1 MQRCPQL
8 KAGIHANFMRDVFD
22 YLFALPSAQQRHL
35 PKCKSTAARS
45 NAIDLLVELAKGGN
59 GENYLA
65 LVDWLQLQHTQHC
78 HDPYGWDYWPQD
90 EGRAACGYVGITNLG
105 ATCYMAT
112 CLQHLFM
119 IPQAREALLQ
129 ACNPVKHA
137 EILAELKK
145 LFAFLQESQ
154 RRALNPRGFC
164 RVYSMNRQ
172 SLNTGEQKD
181 MTEFFNDLIA
191 KLEEMTPELKT
202 AVKDLFC
209 GVLTN
214 SVVSQDC
221 PHVRHTLEEFYCVRC
236 EVHGVKNLYQSL
248 DKLCVTDLLEGENMY
263 RCSGCDCKVKAEKR
277 VMFKKLPKILCLNTM
292 RYTFD
297 MVTMREE
304 KVNSHFSFPMK
315 LVMRDYMELSPTGT
329 DAAESSSSPADQ
341 QQQQRE
347 EVVDKDDEMQQ
358 RLRAELPTVAEQ
370 EAQGFVYELIG
381 VTVHTG
387 TADGGH
393 YYSYIRDRL
402 SPSVGDAD
410 RWLWF
415 NDSEVRPFDPSQI
428 PVECFGGE
436 VSSKA
441 YDSMQDR
448 FMDFSF
454 ERTNSAYMLFYEHV
468 PQQPQQQQPSCLS
481 SLPRRR
487 FNFELPPDL
496 ADAVWQDNK
505 SYLQD
510 RNIFNHMYFNFMFQ
524 VCAYLRNTV
533 PSDDQVFFKTAR
545 LTCSFILETLV
556 HAKEKLN
563 LVQWIEIMD
572 KMLILCP
579 PVCDWFLAT
588 MAEDDW
594 WLRQILVSCPS
605 PKMREI
611 FSRFCLEVVNKVRQR
626 EPDQLSVNVTN
637 FIRMLLNAL
646 EQRGMQQHCRHL
658 DEYFTLL
665 LRLSEGRL
673 ETAFMLENRA
683 ISRLVQF
690 CLMSRSVSAAQQS
703 ASGLEGPAETDDELS
718 LDIVSARHG
727 LGHFEKLG
735 EVVEFLLSRAASE
748 PTAFPLFD
756 EDRQAILPSILHQQ
770 QQQQPHQ
777 VGTGH
782 QVLFPFVFNFIKQC
796 ATGAG
801 TRCAVQ
807 LVLSACRLDPSL
819 YAEPLVVTLLQ
830 GLASQEGES
839 FQNFVKVL
847 TPLMDPGLRMAT
859 GTSNSL
865 GETGFAQLVMR
876 YIWSAVQF
884 GKSPAYCVEWLATQA
899 MRNPVVQQ
907 HLLESREHWLPT
919 HLVCHPNLKVR
930 QATFILFTHLLP
942 MRAQVRFHE
951 LSSARCKLAVV
962 SPCTVSGS
970 RGQSSVEQRALI
982 ADLLRLL
989 LGCLTD
995 IRQAGGAGGGGLDR
1009 AEHSC
1014 FAPYFNSMT
1023 LCLVSADEKRMV
1035 TPHLGELWDA
1045 FFPRTLSIEISNHG
1059 NKYAILNFLLTAC
1072 TDCPENV
1079 TALLGNAKVVN
1090 QICTNYILSD
1100 MEDSE
1105 VIFYNRCM
1113 LPAYYGLLRLL
1124 CLASPRFSA
1133 NLCRHT
1139 NINWSLR
1146 FIAPYPTHYGPASEE
1161 LLRLCEAILTGG
1173 RASRRTRED
1182 IDDTGRRRTGQMS
1195 ETATTWTRA
1204 LQSATRTRFGLRE
1217 IYGKLSNLLPV
1228 LVDAMY
1234 TLHTMFFDSEGCFV
1248 YEEMLQLLC
1257 IINTCLRVGLD
1268 CIERHRDGLLRKGT
1282 DVTEQL
1288 VELLSNRHQAF
1299 HSTTA
1304 HIAHGL
1310 FFPRLQSP
1318 PTFQLNSAAPGANP
1332 AYVVNWTSSSWPYYQ
1347 LVDRLARVSIN
1358 AMHFTQETAHL
1369 CAMVAYE
1376 GASLHCS
1383 LFAKLWNEGCPL
1395 CRIAVSQLSGGS
1407 SGVGGSGGTSR
1418 QSPLDTLME
1427 DSYFTEYVAAV
1438 LTKERRCLVDRHI
1451 YAFMTHCFPKHSSVT
1466 AEKTEDNSSFI
1477 SQVEGDVKACL
1488 LLLAVVSQQQ
1498 QQQQESQHGQRS
1510 VESRTLRRFVPI
1522 CY

>member
-1 MQRCPQL
+1 
-8 KAGIHANFMRDVFD
+8 
-22 YLFALPSAQQRHL
+22 
-35 PKCKSTAARS
+35 
-45 NAIDLLVELAKGGN
+45 
-59 GENYLA
+59 
-65 LVDWLQLQHTQHC
+65 
-78 HDPYGWDYWPQD
+78 
-90 EGRAACGYVGITNLG
+90 
-105 ATCYMAT
+105 
-112 CLQHLFM
+112 
-119 IPQAREALLQ
+119 
-129 ACNPVKHA
+129 
-137 EILAELKK
+137 
-145 LFAFLQESQ
+145 
-154 RRALNPRGFC
+154 
-164 RVYSMNRQ
+164 
-172 SLNTGEQKD
+172 
-181 MTEFFNDLIA
+181 
-191 KLEEMTPELKT
+191 
-202 AVKDLFC
+202 
-209 GVLTN
+209 
-214 SVVSQDC
+214 
-221 PHVRHTLEEFYCVRC
+221 
-236 EVHGVKNLYQSL
+236 
-248 DKLCVTDLLEGENMY
+248 
-263 RCSGCDCKVKAEKR
+263 
-277 VMFKKLPKILCLNTM
+277 
-292 RYTFD
+292 
-297 MVTMREE
+297 
-304 KVNSHFSFPMK
+304 
-315 LVMRDYMELSPTGT
+315 
-329 DAAESSSSPADQ
+329 
-341 QQQQRE
+341 
-347 EVVDKDDEMQQ
+347 
-358 RLRAELPTVAEQ
+358 
-370 EAQGFVYELIG
+370 
-381 VTVHTG
+381 
-387 TADGGH
+387 
-393 YYSYIRDRL
+393 
-402 SPSVGDAD
+402 
-410 RWLWF
+410 
-415 NDSEVRPFDPSQI
+415 
-428 PVECFGGE
+428 
-436 VSSKA
+436 
-441 YDSMQDR
+441 
-448 FMDFSF
+448 
-454 ERTNSAYMLFYEHV
+454 
-468 PQQPQQQQPSCLS
+468 
-481 SLPRRR
+481 
-487 FNFELPPDL
+487 
-496 ADAVWQDNK
+496 
-505 SYLQD
+505 
-510 RNIFNHMYFNFMFQ
+510 
-524 VCAYLRNTV
+524 
-533 PSDDQVFFKTAR
+533 
-545 LTCSFILETLV
+545 
-556 HAKEKLN
+556 
-563 LVQWIEIMD
+563 
-572 KMLILCP
+572 
-579 PVCDWFLAT
+579 
-588 MAEDDW
+588 
-594 WLRQILVSCPS
+594 
-605 PKMREI
+605 
-611 FSRFCLEVVNKVRQR
+611 
-626 EPDQLSVNVTN
+626 
-637 FIRMLLNAL
+637 
-646 EQRGMQQHCRHL
+646 
-658 DEYFTLL
+658 
-665 LRLSEGRL
+665 
-673 ETAFMLENRA
+673 
-683 ISRLVQF
+683 
-690 CLMSRSVSAAQQS
+690 
-703 ASGLEGPAETDDELS
+703 
-718 LDIVSARHG
+718 
-727 LGHFEKLG
+727 

-748 PTAFPLFD
+748 PTAFPLSD
-756 EDRQAILPSILHQQ
+756 EDRQAILPSILHQQQ

-865 GETGFAQLVMR
+865 GEAGFAQLVMR

-970 RGQSSVEQRALI
+970 RGQCSVEQRALI

-995 IRQAGGAGGGGLDR
+995 IRQVGGAGGGGLDR

-1079 TALLGNAKVVN
+1079 TALLANAKVVN
-1090 QICTNYILSD
+1090 QICTNYIL
-1100 MEDSE
+1100 E

-1173 RASRRTRED
+1173 RASRRTREN
-1182 IDDTGRRRTGQMS
+1182 IDDTRA
-1195 ETATTWTRA
+1195 ATDGADVGDRDNMDESQGGNDCDGMTEAFRVQTMTVLNVWEIGA
-1204 LQSATRTRFGLRE
+1204 NQVAPLLR
-1217 IYGKLSNLLPV
+1217 LSKVLLERDSDYVKFMELGNLPV

-1268 CIERHRDGLLRKGT
+1268 CIERHRDGLLRKAVFYESKGRRGLLDLPHKLLSLLSSFVVPDIRVAAIEALKNLVNIYQT

-1299 HSTTA
+1299 HSTTE

-1318 PTFQLNSAAPGANP
+1318 PTFQLNQQRQVKLPKPHFGMLLHPNMLESPRGANP
-1332 AYVVNWTSSSWPYYQ
+1332 AYDRKLDEFFMPYYQ

-1358 AMHFTQETAHL
+1358 AMQFTQETAHL

-1383 LFAKLWNEGCPL
+1383 LFAKLWNEVVTLQDRSVLAQPPASPSGASAAGAAA
-1395 CRIAVSQLSGGS
+1395 AVAATVNAISGGS
-1407 SGVGGSGGTSR
+1407 SGVGGSGETSR

-1427 DSYFTEYVAAV
+1427 DSYFTEYIAAV

-1451 YAFMTHCFPKHSSVT
+1451 YAFMTHCFPKVYQCLTDMPDIRASLIDSVTQSAESLTSSVAKAASASAPSDSSH
-1466 AEKTEDNSSFI
+1466 AEKTEDQQQLL

-1498 QQQQESQHGQRS
+1498 QQQQESQHGNEALSHALEKIRS
-1510 VESRTLRRFVPI
+1510 YLLLNQSADSASCSQTDSNTSSTEQSQQKHPISASLVRLVEKLIEQLQLFDLPSTTATDATTSI
-1522 CY
+1522 AD

>member
-436 VSSKA
+436 V
-441 YDSMQDR
+441 
-448 FMDFSF
+448 
-454 ERTNSAYMLFYEHV
+454 
-468 PQQPQQQQPSCLS
+468 
-481 SLPRRR
+481 
-487 FNFELPPDL
+487 
-496 ADAVWQDNK
+496 
-505 SYLQD
+505 
-510 RNIFNHMYFNFMFQ
+510 
-524 VCAYLRNTV
+524 CAYLRNTV

-594 WLRQILVSCPS
+594 WLRQILVACPS

-646 EQRGMQQHCRHL
+646 EQRAMQQHCRHL

-727 LGHFEKLG
+727 QGHFEKLG

-748 PTAFPLFD
+748 PTAFPLSD

-770 QQQQPHQ
+770 QQQQ
-777 VGTGH
+777 
-782 QVLFPFVFNFIKQC
+782 
-796 ATGAG
+796 
-801 TRCAVQ
+801 
-807 LVLSACRLDPSL
+807 
-819 YAEPLVVTLLQ
+819 
-830 GLASQEGES
+830 
-839 FQNFVKVL
+839 
-847 TPLMDPGLRMAT
+847 
-859 GTSNSL
+859 
-865 GETGFAQLVMR
+865 
-876 YIWSAVQF
+876 
-884 GKSPAYCVEWLATQA
+884 
-899 MRNPVVQQ
+899 
-907 HLLESREHWLPT
+907 
-919 HLVCHPNLKVR
+919 
-930 QATFILFTHLLP
+930 
-942 MRAQVRFHE
+942 
-951 LSSARCKLAVV
+951 
-962 SPCTVSGS
+962 
-970 RGQSSVEQRALI
+970 
-982 ADLLRLL
+982 
-989 LGCLTD
+989 
-995 IRQAGGAGGGGLDR
+995 
-1009 AEHSC
+1009 
-1014 FAPYFNSMT
+1014 
-1023 LCLVSADEKRMV
+1023 
-1035 TPHLGELWDA
+1035 
-1045 FFPRTLSIEISNHG
+1045 
-1059 NKYAILNFLLTAC
+1059 
-1072 TDCPENV
+1072 
-1079 TALLGNAKVVN
+1079 
-1090 QICTNYILSD
+1090 
-1100 MEDSE
+1100 
-1105 VIFYNRCM
+1105 
-1113 LPAYYGLLRLL
+1113 
-1124 CLASPRFSA
+1124 
-1133 NLCRHT
+1133 
-1139 NINWSLR
+1139 
-1146 FIAPYPTHYGPASEE
+1146 
-1161 LLRLCEAILTGG
+1161 
-1173 RASRRTRED
+1173 
-1182 IDDTGRRRTGQMS
+1182 
-1195 ETATTWTRA
+1195 
-1204 LQSATRTRFGLRE
+1204 
-1217 IYGKLSNLLPV
+1217 
-1228 LVDAMY
+1228 
-1234 TLHTMFFDSEGCFV
+1234 
-1248 YEEMLQLLC
+1248 
-1257 IINTCLRVGLD
+1257 
-1268 CIERHRDGLLRKGT
+1268 
-1282 DVTEQL
+1282 
-1288 VELLSNRHQAF
+1288 
-1299 HSTTA
+1299 
-1304 HIAHGL
+1304 
-1310 FFPRLQSP
+1310 
-1318 PTFQLNSAAPGANP
+1318 
-1332 AYVVNWTSSSWPYYQ
+1332 
-1347 LVDRLARVSIN
+1347 
-1358 AMHFTQETAHL
+1358 
-1369 CAMVAYE
+1369 
-1376 GASLHCS
+1376 
-1383 LFAKLWNEGCPL
+1383 
-1395 CRIAVSQLSGGS
+1395 
-1407 SGVGGSGGTSR
+1407 
-1418 QSPLDTLME
+1418 
-1427 DSYFTEYVAAV
+1427 
-1438 LTKERRCLVDRHI
+1438 
-1451 YAFMTHCFPKHSSVT
+1451 
-1466 AEKTEDNSSFI
+1466 
-1477 SQVEGDVKACL
+1477 
-1488 LLLAVVSQQQ
+1488 
-1498 QQQQESQHGQRS
+1498 
-1510 VESRTLRRFVPI
+1510 
-1522 CY
+1522 